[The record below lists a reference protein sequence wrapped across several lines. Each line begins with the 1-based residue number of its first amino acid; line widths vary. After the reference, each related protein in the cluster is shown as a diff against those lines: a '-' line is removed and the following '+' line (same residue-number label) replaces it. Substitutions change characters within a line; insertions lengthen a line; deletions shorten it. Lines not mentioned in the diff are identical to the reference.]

1 MPKEKIEQRFDRFL
15 YHQKGKKIMDLKLE
29 NTCLIYKS
37 SMQINIIE
45 LTFD

>member
-1 MPKEKIEQRFDRFL
+1 MPKENRTTFDRFRFL
-15 YHQKGKKIMDLKLE
+15 YQKGKKIMDLKLE